1 MSTAKFNDGMEIIYQ
16 DFNRAQKLAQKEMYE
31 RVLFELIQRAENA
44 FFDDGFLASYVT
56 PTSISLNAG
65 VGFQTDNTQ
74 ISPESK
80 KRLLYFGSN
89 QTVNLTPADPVNDR
103 IDIVCVKHNYVDTAS
118 DTRKFKDA
126 GTGVISN
133 QNFQIEQD
141 WLADKLVVDGT
152 PAITPVAPATPAGY
166 IKVAE
171 CYMNAVT
178 GLSGSGDVTDT
189 RVLMPLGGALTLNTL
204 GKVRVTAGAAVPLS
218 TLITDIDTLLK
229 YGYQNYTDYDVLGAD
244 PAVPG
249 VSKVRLYHKGGV
261 WYSRENGGTITPLG
275 SGGGGGGGGAN
286 WQPNAGA
293 APTEDFTYYEKTW
306 LFEQGLTQV
315 LTLWVRVPSGY
326 LAGRKIQMLAGFFS
340 SSAANQWKMQT
351 TATLI
356 RKNNDAIT
364 STTNQEI
371 KDSGDITNAVANRLR
386 EITIDLTS
394 ATGTINSVAVSAGD
408 LIKIDL
414 TRIAP
419 SGSEDTADI
428 NFIPSSTE
436 VKFG

>member
-1 MSTAKFNDGMEIIYQ
+1 MSEAKFNDGQEIVFE
-16 DFNRAQKLAQKEMYE
+16 DFNRLQKLSRQELYE
-31 RVLFELIQRAENA
+31 RVIFELIQRTENA
-44 FFDDGFLASYVT
+44 FFDDGFLVSYLT
-56 PTSISLNAG
+56 PSSVSVNAG

-74 ISPESK
+74 VSPESK
-80 KRLLYFGSN
+80 KRLMYRSAAV
-89 QTVNLTPADPVNDR
+89 TVNLTPADPVNDR
-103 IDIVCVKHNYVDTAS
+103 IDIIVAKSDFVNTAAA
-118 DTRKFKDA
+118 TRKYKDA
-126 GTGVISN
+126 GTGLISN
-133 QNFQIEQD
+133 QSFQIEQD
-141 WLADKLVVDGT
+141 WQAEVISVDGT
-152 PAITPVAPATPAGY
+152 AAVTPAAPAVPAGY
-166 IKVAE
+166 IKLAE
-171 CYMNAVT
+171 VYLHAVT
-178 GLSGSGDVTDT
+178 GLGGSVDVTDF
-189 RVLMPLGGALTLNTL
+189 RDLMPIGGAIVLNTL

-229 YGYQNYTDYDVLGAD
+229 FGYQNYTDYDVLGAD
-244 PAVPG
+244 PAAPG
-249 VSKVRLYHKGGV
+249 TSKVRLYHKSGT
-261 WYSRENGGTITPLG
+261 WYSRDNGGTVTPLG

-293 APTEDFTYYEKTW
+293 APSEDFTYYEKTW
-306 LFEQGLTQV
+306 LFEQGLSQV
-315 LTLWVRVPSGY
+315 LTLWVRVPSSY

-340 SSAANQWKMQT
+340 SSAALQWKMQT

-371 KDSGDITNAVANRLR
+371 KNSGDITNTVANRLR
-386 EITIDLTS
+386 EITLDLTS